1 MFLDYV
7 VFVERI
13 NECFSHSEVLAD
25 VLQLTC
31 CRSLPQIL
39 NTVKNT
45 LKKSLSYMC
54 NEPYSIALWTGLSV
68 NNYGYTQVRLFT
80 FLRIDWEQ
88 MILKPNINFLSK
100 VKTWSRWNRN
110 KWGKR
115 RRDWLRSNPR
125 FPLKSVWPSGS
136 YLFTRTPVFSFVN
149 AKIIITALWKCHS
162 GYRPIRNDVRP
173 VEPDAS
179 QLYVVLEPTS
189 WMSALVVGI
198 KYK

>member
-1 MFLDYV
+1 
-7 VFVERI
+7 
-13 NECFSHSEVLAD
+13 
-25 VLQLTC
+25 
-31 CRSLPQIL
+31 
-39 NTVKNT
+39 
-45 LKKSLSYMC
+45 MC
-54 NEPYSIALWTGLSV
+54 NEPIALWTGLSV

-88 MILKPNINFLSK
+88 MIPKPKINFLSK

-115 RRDWLRSNPR
+115 RLDWLRSNPR

-149 AKIIITALWKCHS
+149 AKIIITALWKGHS
-162 GYRPIRNDVRP
+162 GHRPIRNDVCP
-173 VEPDAS
+173 IEPDAS

-198 KYK
+198 KHK